1 MFNKLG
7 SWVVRAIVSIIV
19 DELKKYKKEI
29 DDLKKRNKA
38 LTQELAD
45 NKARADKYE
54 KIVKDQNAGR
64 DDRKRAED
72 ELMG

>member
-7 SWVVRAIVSIIV
+7 SWFLGAVLSVIV

-29 DDLKKRNKA
+29 DDLKKRNKE

-64 DDRKRAED
+64 DDRRRAED
-72 ELMG
+72 EIMG

>member
-1 MFNKLG
+1 MLNKFLTMVLSAFLG
-7 SWVVRAIVSIIV
+7 AIA
-19 DELKKYKKEI
+19 DELKKIKKEN
-29 DDLKKRNKA
+29 DDLKARNKA

-64 DDRKRAED
+64 DDRRKAED

>member
-1 MFNKLG
+1 MLNKLG
-7 SWVVRAIVSIIV
+7 SWIVSAIVGVIV
-19 DELKKYKKEI
+19 DELKALKKEN
-29 DDLKKRNKA
+29 DDLKARNKA

-64 DDRKRAED
+64 DDRRRAED
-72 ELMG
+72 DLMG

>member
-1 MFNKLG
+1 MLNKLG
-7 SWVVRAIVSIIV
+7 SWIIAAILRVIV
-19 DELKKYKKEI
+19 DELKALKKEN
-29 DDLKKRNKA
+29 DDLKARNKA

-64 DDRKRAED
+64 DDRRRAED

>member
-7 SWVVRAIVSIIV
+7 SWVVSAIVSIIV
-19 DELKKYKKEI
+19 DEIKKYKKEI
-29 DDLKKRNKA
+29 DDLKKRNKE
-38 LTQELAD
+38 LTQELTD

-64 DDRKRAED
+64 DDRRRAED

>member
-1 MFNKLG
+1 MLNKFLTMVLSAFLG
-7 SWVVRAIVSIIV
+7 AIA
-19 DELKKYKKEI
+19 DELKKIKKEN
-29 DDLKKRNKA
+29 DDLRARNKA

-64 DDRKRAED
+64 DDRRRAED

>member
-1 MFNKLG
+1 MLNKFLTMVLSAFLG
-7 SWVVRAIVSIIV
+7 AIA
-19 DELKKYKKEI
+19 DELKKIKKEN
-29 DDLKKRNKA
+29 DDLKARNKA

-54 KIVKDQNAGR
+54 KIIKDLESTR

>member
-1 MFNKLG
+1 MLNKFLTMVLSAFLG
-7 SWVVRAIVSIIV
+7 AIA
-19 DELKKYKKEI
+19 DELKKIKKEN
-29 DDLKKRNKA
+29 DDLKARNKE

>member
-1 MFNKLG
+1 MFNKIG
-7 SWVVRAIVSIIV
+7 SWIIAAILRVIV
-19 DELKKYKKEI
+19 DELKGLKKEN
-29 DDLKKRNKA
+29 DDLKARNKA

-64 DDRKRAED
+64 DDRRRAED

>member
-1 MFNKLG
+1 MFNKIG
-7 SWVVRAIVSIIV
+7 SWIVGAILRVIV
-19 DELKKYKKEI
+19 DELKALKKEN
-29 DDLKKRNKA
+29 DDLKARNKA

-64 DDRKRAED
+64 DDRRKAED
-72 ELMG
+72 DLMG

>member
-1 MFNKLG
+1 MFNKIG
-7 SWVVRAIVSIIV
+7 SMIVSAIIGVIV
-19 DELKKYKKEI
+19 DEIKQIKKELDLEKAKNAALKK
-29 DDLKKRNKA
+29 
-38 LTQELAD
+38 ELAD

-64 DDRKRAED
+64 DDRRRAED

>member
-7 SWVVRAIVSIIV
+7 SWVVSAIIGVIV

-29 DDLKKRNKA
+29 DDLKKRNKE

-64 DDRKRAED
+64 DDRRRAED

>member
-7 SWVVRAIVSIIV
+7 SLIVSAIIGVIV

-29 DDLKKRNKA
+29 DDLKKRNKE

-45 NKARADKYE
+45 NKARAERYE

-64 DDRKRAED
+64 DDRRRAED

>member
-29 DDLKKRNKA
+29 DDLKKRNKE

-64 DDRKRAED
+64 DDRRRAED

>member
-1 MFNKLG
+1 MFNKFLTMLLSAFLG
-7 SWVVRAIVSIIV
+7 AIA
-19 DELKKYKKEI
+19 DELKKIKKEN
-29 DDLKKRNKA
+29 DDLKARNKA

-64 DDRKRAED
+64 DDRRRAED

>member
-7 SWVVRAIVSIIV
+7 SWIVRAIVSIIV

-64 DDRKRAED
+64 DDRRRAED